1 MKLFYR
7 KIGEGQPMI
16 IIHGLFGQ
24 SDNWNWFGKQ
34 FAEKGFEV
42 YLVDAR
48 NHGLSP
54 HSDVWNYQVMS
65 DDIMELINT
74 LDLCKNEGVVLLGH
88 SMGGKIAME
97 FALQHADFLSKL
109 IIVDIAPKFYPP
121 HHQDVLNGL
130 NAVDLYTI
138 KTRNE
143 AESALSKY
151 ISDTGTKQFLLKN
164 LYWKENVEEA
174 LVTGHFEWRFNL
186 KVIEKNIDT
195 ISQEILSDSHCTTPT
210 LFIKG
215 ERSNYIK
222 EEDEQAIQKIFPNS
236 TMHAITDAG
245 HWVHVEKPKEFLETV
260 LEFLK

>member
-1 MKLFYR
+1 
-7 KIGEGQPMI
+7 
-16 IIHGLFGQ
+16 
-24 SDNWNWFGKQ
+24 
-34 FAEKGFEV
+34 
-42 YLVDAR
+42 
-48 NHGLSP
+48 
-54 HSDVWNYQVMS
+54 MS